1 MGSLGTITE
10 EIVQI
15 VWGLPLVTLIT
26 FAGIFLLIYSR
37 LTPFRYLIHA
47 LGLLLRKEGNTCSGG
62 LSHWRAL
69 CTALS
74 GTIGMGNIAG
84 VAIAISTG
92 GSGAIFWMWIV
103 AILGMSIKFFTCSL
117 SCLYRKRDSKGNLLG
132 GPMYYIELGLG
143 QGHRYL
149 ALIFAAC
156 GMIGCLGIF
165 QANQL
170 STLIE
175 AQYGL
180 AGTTTGLLM
189 ALAVGLIARG
199 GIVSVGSFASKAV
212 PIMGLFYLAGSLFV
226 VIAHLD
232 MVPIVLK
239 SIFAGAFEPSAA
251 IGGAAGLSVREIIIV
266 GTKRAIFSNEA
277 GVGTEAL
284 AHSTAKTDEPIREG
298 LVGMLGPILD
308 THLICT
314 ATAMVILTSDT
325 QFEIGILAVAAA
337 FEQTMPGFGGLSLS
351 CIFLAFGFS
360 TLVTYAFYSQRC
372 AKYLLGNTLG
382 EYYLAVYLLFLIVA
396 PSWNPQTALNLIDIA
411 FALMAFPNIIAT
423 LFLARE
429 VRNALRKYIRSRNE

>member
-1 MGSLGTITE
+1 MSSFGRVTE

-15 VWGLPLVTLIT
+15 VWGLPLVALIT
-26 FAGIFLLIYSR
+26 VAGIFFLIYSR

-47 LGLLLRKEGNTCSGG
+47 LRLLLKKEGDMRPGEQ
-62 LSHWRAL
+62 SHWRAL

-84 VAIAISTG
+84 VAMAISTG

-103 AILGMSIKFFTCSL
+103 AVLGMSIKFFTCSL
-117 SCLYRKRDSKGNLLG
+117 SCIYRKRDSRGNLLG

-143 QGHRYL
+143 EGYRYL
-149 ALIFAAC
+149 ALLFAAC
-156 GMIGCLGIF
+156 GMIGCLGVF

-175 AQYGL
+175 TQYGL
-180 AGTTTGLLM
+180 TATTTGLLM

-199 GIVSVGSFASKAV
+199 GIVTVGSFASKAV
-212 PIMGLFYLAGSLFV
+212 PIMGLLYLTGSLFV
-226 VIAHLD
+226 IYVHIEQL
-232 MVPIVLK
+232 PNVLK
-239 SIFAGAFEPSAA
+239 SIFTGAFEPSAA

-284 AHSTAKTDEPIREG
+284 AHSTAKTDEPVREG

-314 ATAMVILTSDT
+314 ATAMVILTSNT
-325 QFEIGILAVAAA
+325 QSETGILAVSAA
-337 FEQTMPGFGGLSLS
+337 FEQTMPGFGTMSLTW
-351 CIFLAFGFS
+351 IFLAFGFS

-382 EYYLAVYLLFLIVA
+382 EYYLWVYLFFLIIA

-411 FALMAFPNIIAT
+411 FALMTVPNIIAT
-423 LFLARE
+423 LFLARK
-429 VRNALRKYIRSRNE
+429 VRNSLHEYIRS

>member
-1 MGSLGTITE
+1 M
-10 EIVQI
+10 
-15 VWGLPLVTLIT
+15 
-26 FAGIFLLIYSR
+26 
-37 LTPFRYLIHA
+37 
-47 LGLLLRKEGNTCSGG
+47 CSGG
-62 LSHWRAL
+62 QSHWRAL

-199 GIVSVGSFASKAV
+199 GILSVGSFASKAV

-232 MVPIVLK
+232 QVPIVLK

-266 GTKRAIFSNEA
+266 GTKRAIF
-277 GVGTEAL
+277 
-284 AHSTAKTDEPIREG
+284 
-298 LVGMLGPILD
+298 
-308 THLICT
+308 
-314 ATAMVILTSDT
+314 
-325 QFEIGILAVAAA
+325 
-337 FEQTMPGFGGLSLS
+337 
-351 CIFLAFGFS
+351 
-360 TLVTYAFYSQRC
+360 
-372 AKYLLGNTLG
+372 
-382 EYYLAVYLLFLIVA
+382 
-396 PSWNPQTALNLIDIA
+396 
-411 FALMAFPNIIAT
+411 LMR
-423 LFLARE
+423 LESVLKR
-429 VRNALRKYIRSRNE
+429 